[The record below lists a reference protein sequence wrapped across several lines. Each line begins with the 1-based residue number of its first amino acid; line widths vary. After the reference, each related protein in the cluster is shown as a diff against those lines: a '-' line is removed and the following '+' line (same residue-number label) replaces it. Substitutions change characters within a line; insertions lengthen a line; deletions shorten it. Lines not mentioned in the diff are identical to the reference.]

1 MLPSRLRFLNDQ
13 GKGIFEGRTPS
24 QKLHCKFLLPPD
36 EYIGEV
42 IAPFTESLW
51 SLFILLCVCA
61 LEHDASVAYVDDDD
75 DDDPSLPLYQTMPY
89 VCGKVLLASVLD
101 SLVAAVSACRLS

>member
-1 MLPSRLRFLNDQ
+1 
-13 GKGIFEGRTPS
+13 
-24 QKLHCKFLLPPD
+24 
-36 EYIGEV
+36 V
-42 IAPFTESLW
+42 
-51 SLFILLCVCA
+51 

-101 SLVAAVSACRLS
+101 SLVAVVSNFYQ

>member
-1 MLPSRLRFLNDQ
+1 MIMMMMMMMMTMLM
-13 GKGIFEGRTPS
+13 
-24 QKLHCKFLLPPD
+24 
-36 EYIGEV
+36 
-42 IAPFTESLW
+42 
-51 SLFILLCVCA
+51 LCI

-101 SLVAAVSACRLS
+101 SLVAAVSIA

>member
-1 MLPSRLRFLNDQ
+1 MLL
-13 GKGIFEGRTPS
+13 
-24 QKLHCKFLLPPD
+24 
-36 EYIGEV
+36 YV
-42 IAPFTESLW
+42 
-51 SLFILLCVCA
+51 

-101 SLVAAVSACRLS
+101 SLVAAVSNFHQ